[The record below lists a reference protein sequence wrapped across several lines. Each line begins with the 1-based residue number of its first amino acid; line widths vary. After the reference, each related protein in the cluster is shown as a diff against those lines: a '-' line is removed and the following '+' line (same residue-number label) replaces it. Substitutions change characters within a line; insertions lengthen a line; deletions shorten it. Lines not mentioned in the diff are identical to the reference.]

1 MSLKTLPVEI
11 TTQIVDE
18 ICGPDR
24 SLCGRK
30 ELVRM
35 RFISRQFDAVISRIA
50 FPMVDLTVIRRNDKL
65 MTRPIVKWLLVE
77 KAKSLRRDK
86 SPGAFAFILDASSFF
101 TESQCDPSICED
113 DSLEAICNAIV
124 SSNDPRTVFT
134 KLILHATP
142 DPSFYNLWF
151 YRRRQ
156 HGQAWKRNERPE
168 LFYGTLQLAS
178 AVGSACA
185 IESLMRSGVSLD
197 YRHRVFG
204 TAIRCAIL
212 CNKVNSVKVLVR
224 NDIDTVPIIDG
235 EATPPLLFAGQANR
249 PQIAEFLL
257 GLPNAP
263 VHFQGKGGVTIL
275 LWAAR
280 RGWTNIV
287 RDLLQREDL
296 DPDPKTDWKETPVKA
311 AARGGHEEV
320 VRLFVDRQDIEP
332 EFGDGKQSLAYYAID
347 GGSATITALLL
358 DRYGIDPNR
367 LVIHNK
373 PALARAAELG
383 HTSLVRMLLD
393 REDVDIN
400 NSHGTL
406 NSPAIVWAAMA
417 NQIEAAKLLLERKDL
432 NLNLEGYGSTVLKKL
447 VTRNYVE
454 MARLLLDRR
463 DLSPH
468 VFQQALRVVA
478 RSGSTEMLSMFLLH
492 ERMRKNNREQ
502 MKYTLQEAVL
512 AGRDGVLCGVLKRIT
527 LESEW
532 VEYVKKSWRIQALE
546 DRLSFSEQRF
556 LR

>member
-24 SLCGRK
+24 SLCGRN
-30 ELVRM
+30 ELVGM
-35 RFISRQFDAVISRIA
+35 RLISRQFDAVISRIA
-50 FPMVDLTVIRRNDKL
+50 FPMVDLTVIRQNDRL

-77 KAKSLRRDK
+77 KAKTLRRDK

-101 TESQCDPSICED
+101 TESQYDPSLCED

-124 SSNDPRTVFT
+124 SSNDPRTVFI

-156 HGQAWKRNERPE
+156 HGQAWTREERPG
-168 LFYGTLQLAS
+168 LFYGALQLAA

-204 TAIRCAIL
+204 TAIRCAVL
-212 CNKVNSVKVLVR
+212 CNKVNSVRALVE
-224 NDIDTVPIIDG
+224 NEIDTVPIIDG
-235 EATPPLLFAGQANR
+235 EVTPLLLFAGQADR

-263 VHFQGKGGVTIL
+263 VGFKGKGGATIL

-280 RGWTNIV
+280 RGWTNI
-287 RDLLQREDL
+287 
-296 DPDPKTDWKETPVKA
+296 ETPLKA
-311 AARGGHEEV
+311 AARGGHEEI

-332 EFGDGKQSLAYYAID
+332 EVGDGKQSLAFYAIN
-347 GGSATITALLL
+347 GGSATITARLL

-373 PALARAAELG
+373 SALARAAELG
-383 HTSLVRMLLD
+383 HTSLVRMILN
-393 REDVDIN
+393 REDVDVN
-400 NSHGTL
+400 YSHGTL
-406 NSPAIVWAAMA
+406 HSPPIVWAALA
-417 NQIEAAKLLLERKDL
+417 NQIETAKLLLERKDL
-432 NLNLEGYGSTVLKKL
+432 NLNLEGYASTVLKKL

-478 RSGSTEMLSMFLLH
+478 RSGSSEMLLLFLLH
-492 ERMRKNNREQ
+492 ERMRKNARKD

-512 AGRDGVLCGVLKRIT
+512 VGRDAVLRGVVKRIT

-532 VEYVKKSWRIQALE
+532 VEYLTRSWRIEALE